1 MSTGAFVYK
10 ASCLFEGF
18 VGFSAVFDAGY
29 WVDVGQVA
37 ASCSTAYVVGEIAR
51 TNLFPVVFGKGRGV
65 CDWKIF
71 RGMLLIGGLAKTYGR
86 CLRGSGA
93 HSGGVLVDL

>member
-1 MSTGAFVYK
+1 MHTQYRMSTGAFVYK

-51 TNLFPVVFGKGRGV
+51 TDLFPVVFGEGRGV
-65 CDWKIF
+65 CDWKI
-71 RGMLLIGGLAKTYGR
+71 
-86 CLRGSGA
+86 C
-93 HSGGVLVDL
+93 